1 MKLRKASR
9 GFTLVELLVV
19 IGIIALLISILLPA
33 LNKAREQANRIK
45 CANNLRQIGLAMIMY
60 ANNETRNAQSFPR
73 TYWDG
78 ISGGTPLGAS
88 ANVTTTGNN
97 QPQSF
102 LPTGQASP
110 VGTNNVQAS
119 FFLVAKTQD
128 LGNAVF
134 NCPSSSAQ
142 PEAFS
147 NSTSS
152 GTNIPGPQVYSAW
165 GEPGQAPIT
174 FLSYSMQ
181 CPFPSVT
188 AVQGGFKWNVTL
200 DSQYPLAADMN
211 PGDTTVGGPKGT
223 GTAPETVTTG
233 SAPIDMAMGNSLN
246 HSSDG
251 QNVLYADAHVEWQV
265 QPYAGETRG
274 QGSATW
280 NDNIYTVQISQ
291 LASTGGAVQGY
302 PYDQADT
309 IMLPTDRKS
318 VV

>member
-60 ANNETRNAQSFPR
+60 ANQETRNAQSFPR

-78 ISGGTPLGAS
+78 TTTLIGAS
-88 ANVTTTGNN
+88 ASAAPAQGNN
-97 QPQSF
+97 QPSSF
-102 LPTGQASP
+102 APVGQPSP
-110 VGTNNVQAS
+110 VGNNNVQAS
-119 FFLVAKTQD
+119 FFLCAKTQD
-128 LGNAVF
+128 LGNSVF

-142 PEAFS
+142 PEPFS
-147 NSTSS
+147 NSTNASA
-152 GTNIPGPQVYSAW
+152 IPGPTAYSSW
-165 GEPGQAPIT
+165 GEPGANPIT
-174 FLSYSMQ
+174 YLSYSMQ
-181 CPFPSVT
+181 CPFPQTT

-200 DSQYPLAADMN
+200 DAQYPLAGDMN
-211 PGDTTVGGPKGT
+211 PGDTTTGGPKGT
-223 GTAPETVTTG
+223 GTAPEIVTTG
-233 SAPIDMAMGNSLN
+233 SAPIDMQVGNSLN

-274 QGSATW
+274 QGSNTW
-280 NDNIYTVQISQ
+280 NDNIYTVQTSS
-291 LASTGGAVQGY
+291 LASTGGATQGC
-302 PYDQADT
+302 PYDAVDT
-309 IMLPTDRKS
+309 ILLPT
-318 VV
+318 VQ

>member
-45 CANNLRQIGLAMIMY
+45 CANNLRQMGLAMIMY
-60 ANNETRNAQSFPR
+60 ANNETRNAQAFPR
-73 TYWDG
+73 TYWDPT
-78 ISGGTPLGAS
+78 TPTVLGAS
-88 ANVTTTGNN
+88 SQTTTTGNN
-97 QPQSF
+97 QPASF
-102 LPTGQASP
+102 APIGTTSP

-119 FFLVAKTQD
+119 FFLIAKTQD

-134 NCPSSSAQ
+134 TCPSSAAQ
-142 PEAFS
+142 PETFS
-147 NSTSS
+147 NSTA
-152 GTNIPGPQVYSAW
+152 TTAIPGPTAYSAW
-165 GEPGQAPIT
+165 GEPGQVPFN
-174 FLSYSMQ
+174 FLAYSMQ
-181 CPFPSVT
+181 CPFPTLT

-223 GTAPETVTTG
+223 GTAPEGVTTG
-233 SAPIDMAMGNSLN
+233 SAPLDMQMGNSLN
-246 HSSDG
+246 HGSDG
-251 QNVLYADAHVEWQV
+251 QNVLYADAHVEWQT

-274 QGSATW
+274 QGSQTW

-291 LASTGGAVQGY
+291 LSSSGGAVQGE

-309 IMLPTDRKS
+309 ILLPT
-318 VV
+318 VQ

>member
-60 ANNETRNAQSFPR
+60 ANNEVRNAQAFPR

-78 ISGGTPLGAS
+78 TSTLTGAS
-88 ANVTTTGNN
+88 GSQSNLPGFN
-97 QPQSF
+97 QPSSF
-102 LPTGQASP
+102 APNGTASP
-110 VGTNNVQAS
+110 VGNNNVCAS

-128 LGNAVF
+128 LGNSVF
-134 NCPSSSAQ
+134 NCPSASAQ
-142 PEAFS
+142 PQPFS
-147 NSTSS
+147 NSTAT
-152 GTNIPGPQVYSAW
+152 GTSNIPGPTLYSSW
-165 GEPGQAPIT
+165 GEPGT
-174 FLSYSMQ
+174 SVETYLSYSMQ
-181 CPFPSVT
+181 CPFPSQT

-200 DSQYPLAADMN
+200 DAQYPLAGDMN
-211 PGDTTVGGPKGT
+211 PGDTTTGGPKGT

-233 SAPIDMAMGNSLN
+233 SAPIDMQMGNSLN
-246 HSSDG
+246 HSNEG

-274 QGSATW
+274 QGSNTW
-280 NDNIYTVQISQ
+280 NDNIYTVQTGS
-291 LASTGGAVQGY
+291 LASTGGAVQGQ

-309 IMLPTDRKS
+309 ILLPTWQ
-318 VV
+318 

>member
-45 CANNLRQIGLAMIMY
+45 CANNLRQMGLAMIMY

-73 TYWDG
+73 TYWDPTNAA
-78 ISGGTPLGAS
+78 ITAWSS
-88 ANVTTTGNN
+88 NTTGPGNN
-97 QPQSF
+97 GPASF
-102 LPTGQASP
+102 APPGTTSP
-110 VGTNNVQAS
+110 VGSNNVQAS
-119 FFLVAKTQD
+119 FFLIAKTQD

-134 NCPSSSAQ
+134 TCPSSAAQ
-142 PEAFS
+142 PETFS
-147 NSTSS
+147 NSTS
-152 GTNIPGPQVYSAW
+152 TQAIPGPTAYSSW
-165 GEPGQAPIT
+165 GEPGQNPIA

-181 CPFPSVT
+181 CPFPTIT

-200 DSQYPLAADMN
+200 DSQYPLAGDMN
-211 PGDTTVGGPKGT
+211 PGDTTVGGPSGT

-233 SAPIDMAMGNSLN
+233 SAPIQMQMGNSLN
-246 HSSDG
+246 HGSDG

-274 QGSATW
+274 QGSQTW
-280 NDNIYTVQISQ
+280 NDNIYTVQTSG
-291 LASTGGAVQGY
+291 LSSTGGAVQGE

-309 IMLPTDRKS
+309 ILLPTNQ
-318 VV
+318 

>member
-73 TYWDG
+73 TYWDPTSAT
-78 ISGGTPLGAS
+78 IVGAS
-88 ANVTTTGNN
+88 SQQTTPGNN
-97 QPQSF
+97 QPASF
-102 LPTGQASP
+102 EPAGTTSL
-110 VGTNNVQAS
+110 VGSNNVQAS
-119 FFLVAKTQD
+119 FFLIAKTQD

-142 PEAFS
+142 PELFS
-147 NSTSS
+147 NSTSA
-152 GTNIPGPQVYSAW
+152 NAIPGPQYYSAW
-165 GEPGQAPIT
+165 GEPNQVPFN

-181 CPFPSVT
+181 CPFPTLT

-211 PGDTTVGGPKGT
+211 PGDTSTGGPTGN
-223 GTAPETVTTG
+223 GTAPESCTTG
-233 SAPIDMAMGNSLN
+233 SAPVQMQMGNSLN

-251 QNVLYADAHVEWQV
+251 QNVLYADAHVEWQT
-265 QPYAGETRG
+265 QPFAGEPRG
-274 QGSATW
+274 QGSQTW
-280 NDNIYTVQISQ
+280 NDNIYTVQISA
-291 LASTGGAVQGY
+291 LSTSGGATQGQ
-302 PYDQADT
+302 PFDQADT
-309 IMLPTDRKS
+309 ILLPT
-318 VV
+318 VQ